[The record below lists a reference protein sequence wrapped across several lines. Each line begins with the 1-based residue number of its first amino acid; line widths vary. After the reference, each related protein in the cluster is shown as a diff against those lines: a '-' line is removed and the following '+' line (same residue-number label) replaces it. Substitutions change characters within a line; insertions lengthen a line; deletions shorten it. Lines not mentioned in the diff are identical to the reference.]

1 MPLPAP
7 AVLGATPGG
16 SGCDTVVPGA
26 GRGCPARS
34 RQTAGGVDGGVPG
47 FTILV
52 SVGRF
57 ETPPE
62 VEPAGVVTGGVTGG
76 FGGVTG
82 GFAGPFIPFIIAL
95 PARPTYGAATL
106 AAAARPAPTN
116 GKASSTLVFEVA
128 VSTASIRRRISLIL
142 ISLACSFLF
151 ALVSATKQ

>member
-1 MPLPAP
+1 LAGGLAP
-7 AVLGATPGG
+7 AVAGDAGALGG
-16 SGCDTVVPGA
+16 VLA
-26 GRGCPARS
+26 GDVAGLFLT
-34 RQTAGGVDGGVPG
+34 TAGIFTLAGIGG
-47 FTILV
+47 
-52 SVGRF
+52 
-57 ETPPE
+57 

-142 ISLACSFLF
+142 ILLACGFLF